1 VNPRF
6 PVRYASVPVVF
17 HVPDRVFRSFQQLLY
32 LDKTGYGQT
41 CIQVVWYMYTSWKE
55 GFGMN
60 SFKDNR
66 LWVKAYNWIKN
77 AIDDGYLK
85 VGEPLSENRL
95 SKEIGV
101 SRTPVREALRALT
114 QEGYVDIVPGRGAFV
129 SELSL
134 EDAKEIYDIRRL
146 LEPFAALS
154 AIQRI
159 PDDEIEALEKAWRD
173 LQTRVNSGDPVPW
186 SEVVAVD
193 ESFHNTLIG
202 YSTNKKVKQI
212 LISYRVQIKR
222 FQLLSARSLANLQ
235 DTVLQ
240 HLKLIECLK
249 KRDGEALSRE
259 LSEHIVK
266 SEQNVLRDY
275 FVK

>member
-1 VNPRF
+1 M
-6 PVRYASVPVVF
+6 
-17 HVPDRVFRSFQQLLY
+17 SFQQLLY

-41 CIQVVWYMYTSWKE
+41 CIQIVWYMYTSWKE

-146 LEPFAALS
+146 LDPFAALS

-159 PDDEIEALEKAWRD
+159 PDDEIGALEKAWRD
-173 LQTRVNSGDPVPW
+173 IQVISCQSSGYRFAT
-186 SEVVAVD
+186 SET
-193 ESFHNTLIG
+193 H
-202 YSTNKKVKQI
+202 
-212 LISYRVQIKR
+212 
-222 FQLLSARSLANLQ
+222 
-235 DTVLQ
+235 
-240 HLKLIECLK
+240 
-249 KRDGEALSRE
+249 
-259 LSEHIVK
+259 
-266 SEQNVLRDY
+266 
-275 FVK
+275 

>member
-1 VNPRF
+1 
-6 PVRYASVPVVF
+6 
-17 HVPDRVFRSFQQLLY
+17 
-32 LDKTGYGQT
+32 
-41 CIQVVWYMYTSWKE
+41 MYTSWKE